1 MTNLKD
7 IRKADTYSFSIEAY
21 SDETETTEVD
31 ISAYSF
37 AMTATYANGSA
48 AFTKNNA
55 AFVQTTAYKRT
66 LTISKTD
73 TAALTAGEV
82 YYQIDV
88 TYPDGTAEQWMEG
101 YINIKA

>member
-7 IRKADTYSFSIEAY
+7 IRKGDTYSFTLEAY
-21 SDETETTEVD
+21 SDETEATPVD
-31 ISAYSF
+31 ISAHSF
-37 AMTATYANGSA
+37 AMTATYASGSA
-48 AFTKNNA
+48 AFTKA
-55 AFVQTTAYKRT
+55 DVDFEQVTGYMRRLTLSKTTTAG
-66 LTISKTD
+66 
-73 TAALTAGEV
+73 LTAGEV